1 MSQLQLVGMRSAGG
15 RGALEEE
22 EGGSGGAGGALEEEQ
37 VGSGGGGGGSGGG
50 RRGSGGGGGLWR
62 RSRWA
67 LEEKGGSG
75 GGGGA
80 LEEEVDS
87 GGGEGSLLQRTTQ
100 TPQAVLPW
108 AVFWPQSGSSGGS
121 PSVPDLQVRGYH
133 SPGKF
138 QTMRWAD
145 LLEGWGRGAVGTG
158 DGRTGHERGMGGQL
172 GEGSQSQHAKVISA
186 QDSLQATE
194 GHPRACSCGL

>member
-1 MSQLQLVGMRSAGG
+1 MLP
-15 RGALEEE
+15 GALLLLCLASSGSDYAGNVPTKGGLGGQGLVSAAAGRNEVSWG
-22 EGGSGGAGGALEEEQ
+22 EGGSGGE
-37 VGSGGGGGGSGGG
+37 
-50 RRGSGGGGGLWR
+50 GGLWKR
-62 RSRWA
+62 RR
-67 LEEKGGSG
+67 
-75 GGGGA
+75 GA